1 MQSFDKAA
9 PQDRWKLLTKR
20 TKPRFC
26 NFNNPTTDQINA
38 TYNFWY
44 ETYRMGDT
52 SNTKVQTDYTWD
64 SEFNLEELKV
74 IENTN
79 HKKSPGVDS
88 ITFLPLK
95 MIAREEPEILLKVIN
110 STIRSGRPGKLNQGK
125 TLLLPKGHNATEPQ
139 YFRPI

>member
-1 MQSFDKAA
+1 
-9 PQDRWKLLTKR
+9 
-20 TKPRFC
+20 
-26 NFNNPTTDQINA
+26 
-38 TYNFWY
+38 
-44 ETYRMGDT
+44 MGDT